1 MQVMVTGSAGK
12 IGREAVRALK
22 AAGHKVIGLD
32 LKGGTIDGVRTVR
45 VDCADFG
52 QLMGA
57 FSGVDT
63 MAKPD
68 AIVHLAGIPMPGL
81 ASDADIF
88 QVNTL
93 STYNVFSACARLG
106 IEHVVWASSETV
118 LGLPFTTP
126 PAYLPLDEEAPDL
139 PNWSYS
145 LSKHLGE
152 TMADQFV
159 RWYPAMTIAS
169 LRFSNVFDAA
179 DYAAREGIEARPDA
193 RKLNLWAYVDARDCG
208 EACRLAVEA
217 SLSGHQRMI
226 IAAADCVVSVPS
238 GELAARYF
246 PDTPIRE
253 GFEGNASFLSSAR
266 AGELIGYHP
275 NHSWRGR

>member
-1 MQVMVTGSAGK
+1 MHVMVTGSAGK

-22 AAGHKVIGLD
+22 VAGHKVTGID
-32 LKGGTIDGVRTVR
+32 LKGGIVDGVRTVK

-52 QLMGA
+52 EVMGA

-63 MAKPD
+63 ISKPD
-68 AIVHLAGIPMPGL
+68 AVVHLAGIPMPGL

-93 STYNVFSACARLG
+93 STYNVFSACTRLG
-106 IEHVVWASSETV
+106 ICRVIWASSETI

-126 PAYLPLDEEAPDL
+126 PTYLPLDEDAPDL

-152 TMADQFV
+152 AMAEQFV
-159 RWYPAMTIAS
+159 RWHPQMTIAS

-179 DYAAREGIEARPDA
+179 DYAQRDAIEARPEG

-217 SLSGHQRMI
+217 DLSGHQRMI
-226 IAAADCVVSVPS
+226 IAAADSVVSVPS
-238 GELAARYF
+238 AELAARYF
-246 PDTPIRE
+246 PETPIRD
-253 GFEGNASFLSSAR
+253 GLEGNASFLSSSRAR
-266 AGELIGYHP
+266 DLIGYRP
-275 NHSWRGR
+275 QYGWRER

>member
-1 MQVMVTGSAGK
+1 MQVMVTGSSGK

-22 AAGHKVIGLD
+22 TAGHRVVGLD
-32 LKGGTIDGVRTVR
+32 LKGGTIDGIRTVK
-45 VDCADFG
+45 VDCTDFG
-52 QLMGA
+52 QVMGA

-63 MAKPD
+63 MAKPY

-93 STYNVFSACARLG
+93 STYYVFSACARLG
-106 IEHVVWASSETV
+106 IHRVIWASSETV
-118 LGLPFTTP
+118 LGLPFTRP
-126 PAYLPLDEEAPDL
+126 PAYLPLDEDAPDL

-159 RWYPAMTIAS
+159 RWHPAMAIAS
-169 LRFSNVFDAA
+169 LRFSNVFDTA
-179 DYAAREGIEARPDA
+179 DYAARDTIETRPEA

-208 EACRLAVEA
+208 KACRLAVEA
-217 SLSGHQRMI
+217 PLSGHQRMI
-226 IAAADCVVSVPS
+226 IAAADSVVSVPS

-246 PDTPIRE
+246 PGTPIRN
-253 GFEGNASFLSSAR
+253 GLDGNASFLSSAR
-266 AGELIGYHP
+266 AGELIGYYS
-275 NHSWRGR
+275 NYSWRER

>member
-1 MQVMVTGSAGK
+1 MVTGSSGK

-22 AAGHKVIGLD
+22 AAGHRVVGLD
-32 LKGGTIDGVRTVR
+32 LKGGTIDGIRTVK
-45 VDCADFG
+45 VDCTDFG
-52 QLMGA
+52 QVMGA

-63 MAKPD
+63 MAKPY

-106 IEHVVWASSETV
+106 IHRVIWASSETV
-118 LGLPFTTP
+118 LGLPFTRP
-126 PAYLPLDEEAPDL
+126 PAYLPLDEDAPDL

-159 RWYPAMTIAS
+159 RWHPAMAIAS
-169 LRFSNVFDAA
+169 LRFSNVFDTA
-179 DYAAREGIEARPDA
+179 DYAARDTIDFIKQAHYPGTVEIATGLTHIGGSSYINAQAAFQHDA
-193 RKLNLWAYVDARDCG
+193 CFALG
-208 EACRLAVEA
+208 EAVMVKAIDGRPAALTDDEKA
-217 SLSGHQRMI
+217 RMESI
-226 IAAADCVVSVPS
+226 
-238 GELAARYF
+238 LMHW
-246 PDTPIRE
+246 
-253 GFEGNASFLSSAR
+253 L
-266 AGELIGYHP
+266 
-275 NHSWRGR
+275 